1 MSNDT
6 NKPICSFCG
15 IEEDEEVIILKS
27 STKDI
32 YICENCLK
40 TGYEYLKDNHNDN
53 KNNDVDEN
61 LLTPEEI
68 RKFLDQYVIGQDK
81 AKKIL
86 STAVYNH
93 MKILNHYDNAQDEDV
108 EIEKSN
114 VIMLGPSGSGKTHIV
129 KSLARLFKVPY
140 AIVDATSLTESGY
153 VGADVETILQKLLL
167 NANGDVKRAER
178 GIIFIDEIDKKAN
191 KGLESM
197 NITRDVSGEGVQQAL
212 LKILEG
218 TIVDVPVSGKRV
230 HPEAP
235 MIQIDTSKI
244 LFIVGGAFPGIEKII
259 KKRLNYKDTASMG
272 LKLKHSEEEVVS
284 SSVEYNNVIDKVTT
298 EDLKKYGLI
307 PEILGR
313 LPVICTLKELTEDEL
328 CDILVKPKN
337 ALVKQ
342 YSEIFKYDNIE
353 LKFDNSALRAIAQKA
368 IKNKTGARGL
378 RAIMESLLL
387 ESMYSL
393 PGKAKS
399 DNATVTITKE
409 TVEDDKDPDIS
420 FYSQR
425 EKIIA
430 EAF

>member
-1 MSNDT
+1 MSNDDNIRPT
-6 NKPICSFCG
+6 CSFCDA
-15 IEEDEEVIILKS
+15 EEDGDLNVLKS
-27 STKDI
+27 ATKDI
-32 YICENCLK
+32 YICENCIRS
-40 TGYEYLKDNHNDN
+40 GYEYLKDQYNSNEVQDI
-53 KNNDVDEN
+53 DET
-61 LLTPEEI
+61 LLTPAEI
-68 RKFLDQYVIGQDK
+68 RSFLDQYVIGQDK

-93 MKILNHYDNAQDEDV
+93 MKILNHYDNASDGDV

-167 NANGDVKRAER
+167 NANGDTKRAER

-212 LKILEG
+212 LKIIEG
-218 TIVDVPVSGKRV
+218 SVVDVPMTGKRV

-235 MIQIDTSKI
+235 MVQIDTSKI

-259 KKRLNYKDTASMG
+259 KKRLNYKNTASMG
-272 LKLKHSEEEVVS
+272 LKLKHSEEEVIS
-284 SSVEYNNVIDKVTT
+284 SSVEYNSVIDKVTA

-307 PEILGR
+307 PELLGR

-342 YSEIFKYDNIE
+342 YSEILKYDNIE
-353 LKFDNSALRAIAQKA
+353 LKFDNQALRSIAQKA
-368 IKNKTGARGL
+368 IKNSTGARGL
-378 RAIMESLLL
+378 RSIMENLLL
-387 ESMYSL
+387 DSMYSL
-393 PGKAKS
+393 PGKAK
-399 DNATVTITKE
+399 NTTVIITKE
-409 TVEDDKDPDIS
+409 TVEDDAEPVVS
-420 FYSQR
+420 HFN
-425 EKIIA
+425 EKEKLIA